1 MPPQQ
6 PQPQLTPQPTPPPQ
20 DQVLQQ
26 VDPELRQRI
35 EADKAAA
42 AAAAQAKKQLPPWA
56 KWVFLGFG
64 IALVLGVAAW
74 AFVTFYLNSPERTTR
89 LILEQALTHQKI
101 AARGLATTTYGDLA
115 MQTDLTLQADGK
127 VASVTYDSG
136 NRLGSNRYDTAGTV
150 VMSNAGAFFQLRN
163 PWQFL
168 YDISGIDAETQQTG
182 GLYDS
187 FATKTDGQWF
197 KLTHTQLAEFS
208 TAPVEITCALATVA
222 TSLKNDGERQRL
234 EELFVQYP
242 FVTFVAAGNS
252 TYQVEV
258 NKQQLQ
264 AFLSSYATT
273 TTGAKVTACGVP
285 LTKLPLDALDA
296 IQLTATV
303 DPATRNI
310 TQLSGSLQ
318 GAVSS
323 EFSLSLTYDGAVSDI
338 ATPTVEVQTRTI
350 KQELDNIAA
359 WLQIQTQATAPKAK
373 PVETATQ

>member
-1 MPPQQ
+1 M
-6 PQPQLTPQPTPPPQ
+6 
-20 DQVLQQ
+20 
-26 VDPELRQRI
+26 E
-35 EADKAAA
+35 
-42 AAAAQAKKQLPPWA
+42 
-56 KWVFLGFG
+56 
-64 IALVLGVAAW
+64 
-74 AFVTFYLNSPERTTR
+74 
-89 LILEQALTHQKI
+89 
-101 AARGLATTTYGDLA
+101 
-115 MQTDLTLQADGK
+115 
-127 VASVTYDSG
+127 
-136 NRLGSNRYDTAGTV
+136 
-150 VMSNAGAFFQLRN
+150 
-163 PWQFL
+163 
-168 YDISGIDAETQQTG
+168 
-182 GLYDS
+182 
-187 FATKTDGQWF
+187 
-197 KLTHTQLAEFS
+197 
-208 TAPVEITCALATVA
+208 
-222 TSLKNDGERQRL
+222 
-234 EELFVQYP
+234 YP

-264 AFLSSYATT
+264 AFLSSYTTT
-273 TTGAKVTACGVP
+273 TTGTKVTACGVP